1 MAFMRKRRLLLAI
14 FVFIVL
20 AVGTAMYFTRRSS
33 PLVWHGK
40 PSAYWIGRLS
50 YYDLDPAG
58 ISAEAFLF
66 SAGKE
71 VVPELI
77 HGLSLQDN
85 WVSDR
90 WTDIYFKLGRWQ
102 HFFGLPIKRS
112 GFRANCAGGLGL
124 LGAAA
129 SEAEP
134 ALLKALKD
142 K

>member
-1 MAFMRKRRLLLAI
+1 MDAVTESSWLFMLKRRLLLAI
-14 FVFIVL
+14 FVFVVL
-20 AVGTAMYFTRRSS
+20 AADIAMYFTRRSP
-33 PLVWHGK
+33 PLVRQGK

-50 YYDLDPAG
+50 HYDLDPTG

-77 HGLSLQDN
+77 RGLSLRDN

-102 HFFGLPIKRS
+102 HFFDLPIKRS

-124 LGAAA
+124 LGA
-129 SEAEP
+129 
-134 ALLKALKD
+134 
-142 K
+142 